1 MKRPTLLPVM
11 VLLIMLAT
19 SCSSESLD
27 ENANNA
33 HAALVVPETKAI
45 EVEIMELINDHRLSL
60 GLNPL
65 DNMNVIKA
73 QAYSHTDYMI
83 AQNNV
88 SHDNFFQRKNYL
100 VNSVGAN
107 RVSENVAY
115 GYTSAQSVVNAWLNS
130 DGHRENIEGNYT
142 DFEISAEQNAE
153 GRWYYTNIFVKK

>member
-11 VLLIMLAT
+11 VLLIMFAT

-33 HAALVVPETKAI
+33 HTQLVVPETKAI
-45 EVEIMELINDHRLSL
+45 EVEIMELINDHRLSI

-65 DNMNVIKA
+65 ENMNAIKA
-73 QAYSHTDYMI
+73 QAYGHTGYMI

-88 SHDNFFQRKNYL
+88 SHDNFFQRKSFL
-100 VNSVGAN
+100 VNNVGAN
-107 RVSENVAY
+107 KVSENVAY

-130 DGHRENIEGNYT
+130 DGHRQNIEGNYT
-142 DFEISAEQNAE
+142 DFDISAEQNEE